1 MFAKISWNRK
11 LLLATFAVLAVL
23 VASLFLINVSQAT
36 PPEGVT
42 PEPIAAGQLPS
53 TFNTIFVDMES
64 GKGGTFKQVRSD
76 VDRIVMVK
84 FTVAPG
90 GHFGWHQHGGPLWVV
105 VASGTLGYY
114 SGDDPTCTPV
124 IFGPGSAFMDPG
136 NVTHTARN
144 EGADDVVIYVTFM
157 LPEGGLPRIDAD
169 HPGICDFL
177 P

>member
-11 LLLATFAVLAVL
+11 LQLATLAVLAVL
-23 VASLFLINVSQAT
+23 VVSLFSVNITKAT
-36 PPEGVT
+36 PPQGVT

-64 GKGGTFKQVRSD
+64 GKGGVFKQVRSD
-76 VDRIVMVK
+76 VDQIVMIK

-114 SGDDPTCTPV
+114 SADDPTCTPV
-124 IFGPGSAFMDPG
+124 IFEAGSAFMDPG

-144 EGADDVVIYVTFM
+144 EGADNVVIYVTFM

>member
-11 LLLATFAVLAVL
+11 LLLATLAVLAVL
-23 VASLFLINVSQAT
+23 VASLLSVNISKAT

-42 PEPIAAGQLPS
+42 PEPIAAGALPA
-53 TFNTIFVDMES
+53 TFNAQ
-64 GKGGTFKQVRSD
+64 FKDKAKDGVFRNVKSD
-76 VDRIVMVK
+76 VDQIVMIK

-124 IFGPGSAFMDPG
+124 IFEAGSAFMDPG
-136 NVTHTARN
+136 NVTHTAHN
-144 EGADDVVIYVTFM
+144 EGEDDVVIYVTFM
-157 LPEGGLPRIDAD
+157 LPEGGLPRIDTPD
-169 HPGICDFL
+169 PGVCDF
-177 P
+177 

>member
-1 MFAKISWNRK
+1 MFANTSWNWKRPF
-11 LLLATFAVLAVL
+11 LVIAFLTVLAG
-23 VASLFLINVSQAT
+23 LFLVVNVSQAT
-36 PPEGVT
+36 PPGGVT

-53 TFNTIFVDMES
+53 TFNAIFVD
-64 GKGGTFKQVRSD
+64 KGQDGTFKQVRSD
-76 VDRIVMVK
+76 VDQIVMIK

-114 SGDDPTCTPV
+114 GADDPTCTPV

-136 NVTHTARN
+136 SVTHTARN

-157 LPEGGLPRIDAD
+157 LPEGGLPRIDVD
-169 HPGICDFL
+169 HPGVCDFL